1 MLRAENERAKIV
13 QDLNRRIFEKF
24 SEKHEEWEIVIHCLK
39 MLDVLCSLAEYAR
52 TYAEDICL
60 PEILPF
66 TDQVS
71 KFLLLSHLI

>member
-1 MLRAENERAKIV
+1 MLRAESERAKIV

-24 SEKHEEWEIVIHCLK
+24 SEKCEEWETSMQCLK

-60 PEILPF
+60 PEIHPAV
-66 TDQVS
+66 DEVR
-71 KFLLLSHLI
+71 